1 METSI
6 NEWLP
11 APSHERLGT
20 ADQAADVCAEMIG
33 FHHLGLSSALIYDAR
48 CGIGNY
54 SPLFNPMTYKP
65 HKAYYALKCFNE
77 LYRRKTEVKSSTDD
91 PGVYVMAAGGPA
103 DGAVLV
109 ANTTKDPVPFAPD
122 LGGRKVL
129 SCRITDA
136 TRTAAEI
143 PMPSELPPHA
153 FVLLQVG
160 K

>member
-1 METSI
+1 
-6 NEWLP
+6 
-11 APSHERLGT
+11 
-20 ADQAADVCAEMIG
+20 MIG
-33 FHHLGLSSALIYDAR
+33 FQHLGLTTALIYDAR

-77 LYRRKTEVKSSTDD
+77 LYRLKTEVKSSSDD
-91 PGVYVMAAGGPA
+91 SNVYVMAAGDAAG
-103 DGAVLV
+103 GAVLV
-109 ANTTKDPVPFAPD
+109 ANISKKTVPFAPD

-136 TRTAAEI
+136 TRTDAEI
-143 PMPSELPPHA
+143 SAPSELPPHA
-153 FVLLQVG
+153 FVLLKVG

>member
-1 METSI
+1 M
-6 NEWLP
+6 N
-11 APSHERLGT
+11 
-20 ADQAADVCAEMIG
+20 G
-33 FHHLGLSSALIYDAR
+33 FHHLGLSTALIYDAR

-77 LYRRKTEVKSSTDD
+77 LYRLKTEVKSCSDD
-91 PGVYVMAAGGPA
+91 PNVYVMAAGGEA
-103 DGAVLV
+103 NGAVLV
-109 ANTTKDPVPFAPD
+109 ANISKNAVPFAPD
-122 LGGRKVL
+122 LGGRKVR

-136 TRTAAEI
+136 TRTDAAI